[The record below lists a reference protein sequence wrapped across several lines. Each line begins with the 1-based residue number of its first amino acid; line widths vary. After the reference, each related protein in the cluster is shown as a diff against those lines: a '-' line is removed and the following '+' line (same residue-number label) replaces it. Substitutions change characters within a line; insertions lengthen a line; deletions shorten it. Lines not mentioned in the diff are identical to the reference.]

1 MFASFKRARIQ
12 KKLDKCKIELGGV
25 QAELAT
31 IDKLCKLA
39 QSINYGQANRLQVL
53 GRRVGELQ
61 TEIAIHE
68 HTLNRIDWA
77 NSTQAG
83 DD

>member
-12 KKLDKCKIELGGV
+12 KKLDRCKIELGGV
-25 QAELAT
+25 QSEVAT
-31 IDKLCKLA
+31 LDRLCALA
-39 QSINYGQANRLQVL
+39 QSINYGQANRLQDL

-61 TEIAIHE
+61 AELAIHE
-68 HTLNRIDWA
+68 HALNRIDWA
-77 NSTQAG
+77 NSSQAA